1 MSAEQR
7 RDRLLASSPAMRDDA
22 SALSGDGV
30 RASRTDS
37 GDRVPSR
44 QDRDARTPY
53 ALRPEGLL
61 PQPLPDGVAICLHCM
76 WCDTTADELAAARHT
91 RTTAHPTLYHPP
103 DGAASGDRR

>member
-7 RDRLLASSPAMRDDA
+7 RDRFLASSPAMRDDA
-22 SALSGDGV
+22 SASSGDGV
-30 RASRTDS
+30 RASRTDP

-44 QDRDARTPY
+44 QARDARTPH

-61 PQPLPDGVAICLHCM
+61 PQPLPDGVAICLRCM

-91 RTTAHPTLYHPP
+91 RTTAHPTLYRPP
-103 DGAASGDRR
+103 AGPTTGD